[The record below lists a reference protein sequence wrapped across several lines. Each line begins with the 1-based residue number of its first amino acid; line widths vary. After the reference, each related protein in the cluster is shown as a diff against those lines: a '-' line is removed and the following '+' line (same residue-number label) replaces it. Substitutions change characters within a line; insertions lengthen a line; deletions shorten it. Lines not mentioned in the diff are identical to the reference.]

1 MAVGLLKEGI
11 RAQLDWL
18 EYTEVERQNLE
29 QLYVQLLFTWMS
41 GLPEGKA
48 VDAVY
53 ASHEITPYS
62 EELSLEKFFSREDL
76 EAVATG
82 VHPYYNFDGSETE
95 RIEQFMKELID
106 SKVAPAAIYN
116 YWQDLLE
123 EFEGDEFQA
132 LVELPFRR
140 PLEAS

>member
-18 EYTEVERQNLE
+18 EYSEIDRQNLE
-29 QLYVQLLFTWMS
+29 QLYVQLMFTWIS

-53 ASHEITPYS
+53 ASHEIAPYS
-62 EELSLEKFFSREDL
+62 EELRLEKFFSREDL

-82 VHPYYNFDGSETE
+82 AHPYYSFEGSETD

-106 SKVAPAAIYN
+106 SKVAPAVIYN
-116 YWQDLLE
+116 YWQSLLE
-123 EFEGDEFQA
+123 EFDGDEFQT

-140 PLEAS
+140 PLEDS

>member
-1 MAVGLLKEGI
+1 MAVGILSPGI

-18 EYTEVERQNLE
+18 EYTEVERQNLK
-29 QLYVQLLFTWMS
+29 QLYVQLMLTWS
-41 GLPEGKA
+41 PGLPEGKA

-53 ASHEITPYS
+53 ASHEIASYGK
-62 EELSLEKFFSREDL
+62 EFSLEKFFSREDL

-82 VHPYYNFDGSETE
+82 AHPYYSFDASETE
-95 RIEQFMKELID
+95 RIEQFLKELID
-106 SKVAPAAIYN
+106 SKVAPAVIYD
-116 YWQDLLE
+116 YWQNLLE
-123 EFEGDEFQA
+123 EFDGNEFQA